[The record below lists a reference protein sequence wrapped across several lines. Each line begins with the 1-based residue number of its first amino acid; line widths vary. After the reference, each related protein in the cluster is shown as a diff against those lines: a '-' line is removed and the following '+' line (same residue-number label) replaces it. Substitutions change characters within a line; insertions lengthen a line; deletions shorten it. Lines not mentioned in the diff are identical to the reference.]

1 MAFDMTTAL
10 TIKANVVGQGQ
21 IKGLESGLGRV
32 SKQTNRTA
40 QAMQRLKGAAG
51 GALGMMRSFLPVLGV
66 AGVAA
71 FAKSNLDAADAMSKL
86 SQRTGVAAPVLDK
99 FRKVADLNDTSIES
113 LGKGFGILAKNMND
127 ANNKGTGPAAE
138 AFAALNVQLTDSS
151 GKLRDTDQVM
161 LELGDKFRQMEDGTQ
176 KAALASQIFGQ
187 RLGQEMIP
195 MLNAGG
201 DAVRNMST
209 AMTQEFADKAAAFN
223 DRLTEMTEKLGE
235 LGLKLTEALLP
246 FLDQLVDGIV
256 VLAEKFQQL
265 DQGTQRLILVLGG
278 ISAAALVFAPIISA
292 VGSLIGLLGGL
303 VPIITT
309 ITTALLSL
317 GAAAVATLG
326 LGGLALGGLII
337 AAIALIYRFRNEI
350 FSAIKAIIG
359 ALQSLGK
366 AFYSFFIEPTVKRV
380 QMIMQFFADS
390 FQRIRDF
397 ITSPIQ
403 SAANFIQRVFGSVVA
418 SVANRINFVVE
429 AINRIIGAANRAMAA
444 VGGPQL
450 PFIPSVPV
458 PAFAEGGVVAGPT
471 LAMVGEGNEREYIV
485 PESKMARASANYLAG
500 LRGGAVVPRFAEGG
514 VVVPNTGSVNIQTG
528 PVTQMGGQDFVTTQD
543 LSDAVMAGI
552 DQTLQLLR
560 RDGSIRSS
568 LGLV

>member
-21 IKGLESGLGRV
+21 IKGLESGLGKV

-127 ANNKGTGPAAE
+127 AKTKGTGPAAE
-138 AFAALNVQLTDSS
+138 AFAALNVQLTDAS

-176 KAALASQIFGQ
+176 KAAFAAQIFGS

-195 MLNAGG
+195 LLNAGG

-246 FLDQLVDGIV
+246 FLNQLVDGIV
-256 VLAEKFQQL
+256 VLAERFQQL
-265 DQGTQRLILVLGG
+265 DQQTQRLIIVLGG

-292 VGSLIGLLGGL
+292 VGSLVGLLGGL
-303 VPIITT
+303 LPVIGGIIA
-309 ITTALLSL
+309 ALKGL
-317 GAAAVATLG
+317 AIAAVAAIG
-326 LGGLALGGLII
+326 LGPLALGGLII
-337 AAIALIYRFRNEI
+337 GAVALVYHFRDEI
-350 FSAIKAIIG
+350 FSAFKGIVN

-366 AFYSFFIEPTVKRV
+366 AFYGFFIEPTVKRV
-380 QMIMQFFADS
+380 QAMLQFFADS
-390 FQRIRDF
+390 FKRIREF
-397 ITSPIQ
+397 ITQPIQ
-403 SAANFIQRVFGSVVA
+403 AAAQFIQRVFGSVVA
-418 SVANRINFVVE
+418 SIAQRINFVVN
-429 AINRIIGAANRAMAA
+429 AINQIIGAANRAMAA

-450 PFIPSVPV
+450 PFIPTVPV
-458 PAFAEGGVVAGPT
+458 PAFAEGGVVSGPT
-471 LAMVGEGNEREYIV
+471 LAMVGEGGEREYIV

-500 LRGGAVVPRFAEGG
+500 LRGGSVVPRFAEGG

-543 LSDAVMAGI
+543 LSDAVMDGI
-552 DQTLQLLR
+552 DQTLRMLR
-560 RDGSIRSS
+560 RDGTIRSQ